1 MILFLQLSWSSD
13 NDFKVL
19 ATFLMIKMICIGIS
33 YTSYTRT
40 KKKITN
46 KKIVLLAIN
55 NLIKIIN
62 TDKPFITQL
71 SIKKNQISFYTISK

>member
-1 MILFLQLSWSSD
+1 MTLFRSKHTKKLCEKQKMHLNRD
-13 NDFKVL
+13 NQ
-19 ATFLMIKMICIGIS
+19 
-33 YTSYTRT
+33 
-40 KKKITN
+40 KKITN